1 MRSLVR
7 NSILPLTLVIVG
19 AAAVM
24 GDGAG
29 KTHAAGNSGHS
40 GFGKSGEP
48 RRSQPGQDRDLP
60 ATASA
65 KDGNAYTPRRT
76 EENARIGAVFE
87 RDDHHGAHF
96 CTASVVRS
104 PGRNMLITA
113 AHCAFDADSGQP
125 RNDLVFAPGYRDGD
139 EPTGLWKVDKVV
151 VDDRWA
157 TSQDEDLDVAFLVLD
172 QKSGKNIQDLLGG
185 NTLGT
190 DRGFANKVKITGY
203 PTSRDTPISC
213 QNRTTKFSD
222 AQLRIECTHLESG
235 TSGSPWLT
243 DYDPKSHTGTVIGVL
258 GGHEGGGDQDD
269 VSYAAYFD
277 DDIAKLYRRAQDE
290 D

>member
-1 MRSLVR
+1 M
-7 NSILPLTLVIVG
+7 TLVIVG
-19 AAAVM
+19 AVAAV
-24 GDGAG
+24 GDAAEE
-29 KTHAAGNSGHS
+29 THRARSSWRS
-40 GFGKSGEP
+40 GFGKAGEP
-48 RRSQPGQDRDLP
+48 GQSRQDQDQPLS
-60 ATASA
+60 ATAPA
-65 KDGNAYTPRRT
+65 EDGNAYTPRRT

-87 RDDHHGAHF
+87 KNDQGAHF
-96 CTASVVRS
+96 CTASVVQS

-113 AHCAFDADSGQP
+113 AHCAFDADTGQP
-125 RNDLVFAPGYRDGD
+125 LNDLVFAPGYRNGD
-139 EPTGLWKVDKVV
+139 EPTGFWKVSKVV

-157 TSQDEDLDVAFLVLD
+157 KSQDEDLDVAFLVLD
-172 QKSGKNIQDLLGG
+172 QKDGKDIQDVLGG
-185 NTLGT
+185 NTLGIN
-190 DRGFANKVKITGY
+190 RGFDNKVKITGY

-222 AQLRIECTHLESG
+222 TQLRIQCTDLGDG
-235 TSGSPWLT
+235 TSGSPWLA
-243 DYDPKSHTGTVIGVL
+243 DYDPKSHTATVIGVL

>member
-1 MRSLVR
+1 MRSLAR
-7 NSILPLTLVIVG
+7 KSILPLTLVIVG
-19 AAAVM
+19 AAAVV
-24 GDGAG
+24 GD
-29 KTHAAGNSGHS
+29 AAGVTHTAGSSWRS

-48 RRSQPGQDRDLP
+48 GQYPQDQDQALS
-60 ATASA
+60 ATAPA
-65 KDGNAYTPRRT
+65 KDGTSYTPRRT
-76 EENARIGAVFE
+76 AENARIGAVFE
-87 RDDHHGAHF
+87 KDDQGAHF

-125 RNDLVFAPGYRDGD
+125 VNDLVFAPGYRDGK
-139 EPTGLWKVDKVV
+139 EPSGLWKVSKVV

-157 TSQDEDLDVAFLVLD
+157 KSQDEDLDVAFLVVD
-172 QKSGKNIQDLLGG
+172 QKDGKDIQDLLGG

-190 DRGFANKVKITGY
+190 NRGFDHKVKITGY

-222 AQLRIECTHLESG
+222 TQLRIECTDLADG

-243 DYDPKSHTGTVIGVL
+243 DYDPESHTGTVIGVL

>member
-1 MRSLVR
+1 MRSLAR
-7 NSILPLTLVIVG
+7 KSILPLTLVIIG
-19 AAAVM
+19 AAAVV
-24 GDGAG
+24 GD
-29 KTHAAGNSGHS
+29 AAEETYTPRSSGRS

-48 RRSQPGQDRDLP
+48 GQSPQGQDQDLS

-65 KDGNAYTPRRT
+65 EDGIAYTPRRT
-76 EENARIGAVFE
+76 EENARIGAIFE
-87 RDDHHGAHF
+87 KDDQGDHF

-125 RNDLVFAPGYRDGD
+125 VNDLVFAPGYRDGD
-139 EPTGLWKVDKVV
+139 EPSGLWKVSKVV
-151 VDDRWA
+151 VDDLWA
-157 TSQDEDLDVAFLVLD
+157 TSQDEALDVAFLVLD
-172 QKSGKNIQDLLGG
+172 QKDGKHIQDVLGG
-185 NTLGT
+185 NTLGI
-190 DRGFANKVKITGY
+190 DRGFDNKVKITGY

-222 AQLRIECTHLESG
+222 TQLRIQCTDFEGG
-235 TSGSPWLT
+235 TSGSPWLA

>member
-24 GDGAG
+24 GDSAG
-29 KTHAAGNSGHS
+29 ETHAARSSGGS

-48 RRSQPGQDRDLP
+48 GQSQRGRDQDLP
-60 ATASA
+60 ATAPA
-65 KDGNAYTPRRT
+65 RDGNAYTPRRT

-87 RDDHHGAHF
+87 KDDHGAHF
-96 CTASVVRS
+96 CTASVVQS

-113 AHCAFDADSGQP
+113 AHCAFDAGSGQP
-125 RNDLVFAPGYRDGD
+125 RNDLVFAPGYRNGD
-139 EPTGLWKVDKVV
+139 EPTGLWKVSKVV

-157 TSQDEDLDVAFLVLD
+157 ESQDEDLDVAFLLLD
-172 QKSGKNIQDLLGG
+172 QKDGKNIQDVLGG
-185 NTLGT
+185 NALGT
-190 DRGFANKVKITGY
+190 DRGFDNKVKVIGY

-222 AQLRIECTHLESG
+222 TQLRIQCTHLEDG

-243 DYDPKSHTGTVIGVL
+243 DYDPKSRTGTVIGVL
-258 GGHEGGGDQDD
+258 GGHEGGGDKDD

>member
-1 MRSLVR
+1 VRSLIR

-19 AAAVM
+19 AAAVV
-24 GDGAG
+24 GD
-29 KTHAAGNSGHS
+29 AAEEIHTAKSSGRG

-48 RRSQPGQDRDLP
+48 GQPSQGQDQDLF
-60 ATASA
+60 ASAPA

-76 EENARIGAVFE
+76 EENARIGAIFQK
-87 RDDHHGAHF
+87 DDQGAHF

-104 PGRNMLITA
+104 RGRNMLITA
-113 AHCAFDADSGQP
+113 AHCAFDAESGQP
-125 RNDLVFAPGYRDGD
+125 VNDLVFAPGYRKGD
-139 EPTGLWKVDKVV
+139 EPAGLWKVRKVV

-157 TSQDEDLDVAFLVLD
+157 ASQDEDLDVAFLVLD
-172 QKSGKNIQDLLGG
+172 QKDGKDIQDVLGG
-185 NTLGT
+185 NTLGM
-190 DRGFANKVKITGY
+190 DRGFDNKVKITGY
-203 PTSRDTPISC
+203 PSSRDTPVSC

-222 AQLRIECTHLESG
+222 TQLRIQCANLEDG
-235 TSGSPWLT
+235 TSGSPWLA
-243 DYDPKSHTGTVIGVL
+243 DYDAKSHTGTVIGVL

-277 DDIAKLYRRAQDE
+277 DDIAKLYHHAQDE